1 MGLILSAGWYASTL
15 GPRATDEATARDEP
29 GRYPSEYGWIQRT
42 FPHFTADTDVYR
54 KAFVQVQEL
63 RAAAK
68 SATFG
73 AWQPVGPTNIGGRIS
88 DIEFDP
94 INPNIVYAAAA
105 TGGVFK
111 STDTGE
117 TWTPIFDDQP
127 VMSIGDIAVD
137 PTNPQILYV
146 GTGEAN
152 GGHNNFA
159 GAGLYKS
166 TDSGTTWTFAGLENT
181 TSIGRIL
188 VDPTRPGRVFV
199 AAVGSYFAPNPE
211 RGVYRSEEGGP
222 PWEKVL
228 FVNDSTGVIDLV
240 MRPDSTD
247 VLFAATWQRVRRV
260 TGAQLNGE
268 GSGIYKSIDGGE
280 TWARLDSNNG
290 LPSGPAGRIGLAL
303 CRNAP
308 EVMYALYTN
317 GTSYLGLYRTN
328 DGGETWFDADPDRDL
343 RSGFS
348 NFSWFFGQVRVA
360 PDDPDLVYVMD
371 VSFMRSANGGATWTF
386 QGEPKIPHVD
396 HHALAFHPNDPTFIV
411 EGNDGGLAIS
421 QNAGVT
427 WTKIFQLPITQ
438 FYEIGLDLTNP
449 DRFYGGTQDTRTL
462 RSNGPDNWEVIHGGD
477 GFYVIVDPT
486 NPNVVYAES
495 QFGALVKIVNGQA
508 RSATSGIPPRSR
520 EKRNWST
527 PVVMDPND
535 SQVLYYGTNR
545 IYRTENGAEF
555 WEPISEDL
563 TRRLAAFSL
572 LGTITTI
579 AVAPTNSNVIYAGT
593 DDGKVWVSNDYGGTW
608 NDITGDDLPFRWV
621 TRVIVDPT
629 DEQTAYVTYSG
640 LRWRDPQP
648 HVFRTRD
655 RGATWENIT
664 NNLPDA
670 PVNAFAVDPRN
681 PAYLYLGSDVGA
693 FVSQDDGVSWTI
705 LGEAM
710 PAVPV
715 YDMKIFE
722 DETQHFLV
730 AGTYGRSMYTLDL
743 SSMPDPI
750 AVPILLH
757 IEPSSGFQGDTLNVV
772 LTGLGFTDG
781 LSSVAFTP
789 STGITIHST
798 RINNNSQI
806 IVNISVADD
815 APPGSREVIVTNE
828 SISSTERHPFMVISL
843 PKAIALEPGYPNP
856 FTTHTTLT
864 YRLPE
869 RADVRLEVYDMLGR
883 RITTLFEGTALPGT
897 HTTTWDASATV
908 PGAYV
913 ARLTVLSSTGPSV
926 HSTMLTRV
934 R

>member
-1 MGLILSAGWYASTL
+1 MRRVVWFLFVMGLVLGAGWYASTL
-15 GPRATDEATARDEP
+15 GPRATDEATARDDP

-42 FPHFTADTDVYR
+42 FPHFTADTDIYR
-54 KAFVQVQEL
+54 RAFVQVQQL
-63 RAAAK
+63 RAAGK

-73 AWQPVGPTNIGGRIS
+73 AWQAVGPTNTGGRIS

-94 INPNIVYAAAA
+94 IHPNIVYAAAA

-137 PTNPQILYV
+137 PINPQVLYV

-166 TDSGTTWTFAGLENT
+166 IDSGATWTFAGLENT

-188 VDPTRPGRVFV
+188 VDPTHQNRIFV

-211 RGVYRSEEGGP
+211 RGVYRSYEGGP

-260 TGAQLNGE
+260 TGAQLSGE

-280 TWARLDSNNG
+280 TWVRLDSTNG

-303 CRNAP
+303 CSSNP
-308 EVMYALYTN
+308 DVMYALYTD
-317 GTSYLGLYRTN
+317 GTSYLGFYRTN
-328 DGGETWFDADPDRDL
+328 DGGETWFDANPDRDL
-343 RSGFS
+343 RSGFGS
-348 NFSWFFGQVRVA
+348 FSWFFGQVRVA

-371 VSFMRSANGGATWTF
+371 VQFMRSTNGGQTWER
-386 QGEPKIPHVD
+386 QGGTHVD
-396 HHALAFHPNDPTFIV
+396 HHALAFHPVDPSFV
-411 EGNDGGLAIS
+411 VNGNDGGLATS
-421 QNAGVT
+421 QNGGIT
-427 WTKIFQLPITQ
+427 WSKVLQLPITQ
-438 FYEIGLDLTNP
+438 FYEIGLDPSNP
-449 DRFYGGTQDTRTL
+449 SQFYGGTQDNGVQQ
-462 RSNGPDNWEVIHGGD
+462 SNGPDHWEKINGGD

-495 QFGALVKIVNGQA
+495 QFGALVKIVNGRA
-508 RSATSGIPPRSR
+508 RSATSGIPSRNR

-545 IYRTENGAEF
+545 IYRTENGAES

-563 TRRLAAFSL
+563 TRRLAAFPL
-572 LGTITTI
+572 IGTITTI
-579 AVAPTNSNVIYAGT
+579 AVAPTNSNIIYAGT
-593 DDGKVWVSNDYGGTW
+593 DDGKVWVSDNYGGTW

-621 TRVIVDPT
+621 TRVVVDPT
-629 DEQTAYVTYSG
+629 DENTAYATYSG
-640 LRWRDPQP
+640 LRWHDPQP

-655 RGATWENIT
+655 RGQTWQDIT
-664 NNLPDA
+664 ANLPEA

-693 FVSQDDGVSWTI
+693 FVSQDDGVSWTL
-705 LGEAM
+705 LGEAL

-722 DETQHFLV
+722 DRTQRFLV

-743 SSMPDPI
+743 AD
-750 AVPILLH
+750 VPVD
-757 IEPSSGFQGDTLNVV
+757 SSG
-772 LTGLGFTDG
+772 
-781 LSSVAFTP
+781 TP
-789 STGITIHST
+789 TAVSE
-798 RINNNSQI
+798 
-806 IVNISVADD
+806 D
-815 APPGSREVIVTNE
+815 APTPQ
-828 SISSTERHPFMVISL
+828 
-843 PKAIALEPGYPNP
+843 AIALEAGYPNP

-864 YRLPE
+864 YRLAE
-869 RADVRLEVYDMLGR
+869 RAEVRLEVYDILGR
-883 RITTLFEGTALPGT
+883 RVTTLFEGTALPGT
-897 HTTTWDASATV
+897 HTAVWNASVVA

-913 ARLTVLSSTGPSV
+913 ARLTVLSSTGPSE